1 LPPELK
7 RLAEDHGVCLASCL
21 DFWQDDL
28 ILQAFNRAMILA
40 PQLYGSPWFLRD
52 DEFPQL
58 ARIFNLHRRY
68 RDILTRGMV
77 LPENSYR
84 PHAVSRGD
92 GKTRLITLRNLT
104 WEPVTHRVALSAS
117 SR

>member
-1 LPPELK
+1 MARRIPGNSKGSSRRVLPPELK
-7 RLAEDHGVCLASCL
+7 RLAEDHGVC
-21 DFWQDDL
+21 
-28 ILQAFNRAMILA
+28 
-40 PQLYGSPWFLRD
+40 PWFLRD